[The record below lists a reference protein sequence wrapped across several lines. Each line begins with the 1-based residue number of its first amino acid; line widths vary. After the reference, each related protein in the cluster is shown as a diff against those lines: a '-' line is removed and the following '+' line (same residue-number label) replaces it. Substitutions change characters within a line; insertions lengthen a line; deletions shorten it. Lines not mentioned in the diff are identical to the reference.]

1 MNKNYRQTP
10 GRTANLA
17 VDGIKKANSIP
28 DLDHVVSQFHVYI
41 YIYISIIYIIYIYIL
56 YIYILYIY
64 ISIISIYIY
73 THTRNAWALPRRCS
87 VEVPIPKHMLMQ
99 LHKIPMGKTTKV
111 LGNIK
116 LPPPLNPKFL
126 WEKQQK
132 Y

>member
-41 YIYISIIYIIYIYIL
+41 YIYLLYIYIYLL

-64 ISIISIYIY
+64 IIYIY
-73 THTRNAWALPRRCS
+73 LIYIYIYYIYIYIYIHIRATPGLCPGVAA
-87 VEVPIPKHMLMQ
+87 
-99 LHKIPMGKTTKV
+99 
-111 LGNIK
+111 
-116 LPPPLNPKFL
+116 
-126 WEKQQK
+126 
-132 Y
+132 